1 MEKVK
6 DNLPLTIPFGLL
18 MALNRIRPM
27 EVISSRQDQSML
39 IKSKFTIKLVQKYWI
54 MHGKVI
60 IAVFLLTVKQVPEN
74 HIV

>member
-1 MEKVK
+1 MVKVK
-6 DNLPLTIPFGLL
+6 DNLPLTIHFGLL

-27 EVISSRQDQSML
+27 EVISNRQDQSML

-74 HIV
+74 HTV